1 MPRRMSSQYV
11 EAREFG
17 AMSESAP
24 VGCFA
29 AEKIWQAANA
39 EVRIIVRNKD
49 RNFGGRRFNSW
60 ARSAA
65 LIPASLPPMMRR
77 CTFSS
82 FGWQATSLGEMAR
95 KRLRL

>member
-39 EVRIIVRNKD
+39 EVGIIVRNKD
-49 RNFGGRRFNSW
+49 RNFGATLQFLGAERGAYSGV
-60 ARSAA
+60 AA
-65 LIPASLPPMMRR
+65 ADDE
-77 CTFSS
+77 
-82 FGWQATSLGEMAR
+82 EMHV
-95 KRLRL
+95 